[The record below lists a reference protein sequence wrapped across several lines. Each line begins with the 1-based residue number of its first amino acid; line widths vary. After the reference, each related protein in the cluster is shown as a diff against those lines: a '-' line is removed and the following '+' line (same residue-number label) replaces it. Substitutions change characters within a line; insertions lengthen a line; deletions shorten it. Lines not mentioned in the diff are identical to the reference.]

1 MLILIKV
8 YGMGFFTYD
17 VNRYAPRQMVIVPA
31 IILVLAIALLTYSTM
46 TSGLP
51 IKPGLDFAGGT
62 AVTVYTADTEET
74 LISTFA
80 GYPLITP
87 VQGGQATGYYLKFEP
102 MSDADLQSLIAFVDE
117 RYPDA
122 KIDHIGETFG
132 KTLQQ
137 QALLAMAFS
146 FIGMSVV
153 IFIAFRAVIPSF
165 AVVLSAFADIVIT
178 AAVMNV
184 VGIPLSL
191 GTTAALLMLIGYS
204 VDSDILLTNR
214 VLTRKGK
221 LEERLAGAYRTGII
235 MTTTTLAAIAAMW
248 AVSFL
253 GQIQII
259 LEISSVLLIGLAVD
273 LMNTWMTNAGLLK
286 WYVERGEAR

>member
-1 MLILIKV
+1 
-8 YGMGFFTYD
+8 MGFFTYD
-17 VNRYAPRQMVIVPA
+17 VNRYTPKQMVVIPA
-31 IILVLAIALLTYSTM
+31 IILMVALALLTYNIATI
-46 TSGLP
+46 GLP
-51 IKPGLDFAGGT
+51 VEPGLDFAGGT
-62 AVTVYTADTEET
+62 AVTLHTTDTEET

-80 GYPLITP
+80 AYPLITP
-87 VQGGQATGYYLKFEP
+87 LQGGQSTGYYLKFEP
-102 MSDADLQSLIAFVDE
+102 MSDDDLQSLIAFVNE

-122 KIDHIGETFG
+122 KIDQIGETFG

-137 QALLAMAFS
+137 QALLALAIS
-146 FIGMSVV
+146 FIGMSIVV
-153 IFIAFRAVIPSF
+153 FVAFRAVVPSF
-165 AVVLSAFADIVIT
+165 AVVLSAFADIAVT
-178 AAVMNV
+178 AAVMDL

-253 GQIQII
+253 GQIPVIM
-259 LEISSVLLIGLAVD
+259 EISSVLLIGLAVD

-286 WYVERGEAR
+286 WHVQRSEAR